1 MDKTRCLVRVGE
13 VRSEYCFVAV
23 LALSTPFSSL
33 TTLSKMKRTDRV
45 AGRLDESAFV
55 VTPKGQGVG

>member
-13 VRSEYCFVAV
+13 VRAEYWPVAV
-23 LALSTPFSSL
+23 SGLVTLFSSL

>member
-13 VRSEYCFVAV
+13 VRAEYWPVAV
-23 LALSTPFSSL
+23 LVLSTPFSSL
-33 TTLSKMKRTDRV
+33 TRRSKLRKIDRV
-45 AGRLDESAFV
+45 AGRFDDAAFV

>member
-1 MDKTRCLVRVGE
+1 MAETRCLVRVGE
-13 VRSEYCFVAV
+13 VRAEYWPVAV
-23 LALSTPFSSL
+23 LVLSTHFSSL
-33 TTLSKMKRTDRV
+33 TTLSKMKRTARV